1 MFKLI
6 KQGNS
11 YNDQVPY
18 FVCDNYSELDNIPLT
33 KGIKDSIGDRVFVI
47 NESKY
52 YIRNSNG
59 EWKEDLS
66 TGGSGQSQPCEIE
79 ITSFN

>member
-1 MFKLI
+1 MYKMI
-6 KQGNS
+6 KQGKQFCS
-11 YNDQVPY
+11 PIKK

-66 TGGSGQSQPCEIE
+66 IGGSGQSQPCEIE